1 MKKSRG
7 ILVLI
12 LTAIITVFCCF
23 TAAVGIG
30 PTGTGAAKN
39 IKTGL
44 DLAGGVSITYQAKDS
59 DPSSED
65 MKDTVYKL
73 QKRVEQY
80 STEAQVYQEGS
91 DRINVEIPGVTDAN
105 AILEELGQ
113 PGSLCFI
120 TQQDEDGNANFQT
133 DANSETGYSLAR
145 SLDEI
150 REAGC
155 VVLEGT
161 DVADATGGAIQQQN
175 SSSREYVVDLTL
187 TDEGKTKFAE
197 ATQNN
202 VGKQIAIIYDNGV
215 LSAPRVNEAITGGKA
230 QISGMESV
238 ERAQELASYI
248 RIGSLSLELTE
259 LRSSVVA
266 AQLGEK
272 AISTSLIAGL
282 IGLIIVILFMII
294 AYRVPGAVAGLSLIF
309 YTATILLTLNAF
321 DITLTLPGIAGI
333 ILGIGMAV
341 DANVII
347 YARIREEIGAGS
359 TVRAAIKAGFS
370 KAFSAIFD
378 GNITTL
384 IAAFVLMW
392 LGTGSV
398 KGFAY
403 TLALGIVVSMFTA
416 LVFSRL
422 VINALYAVGVR
433 DEKFYGKTEE
443 KKVINFVGKRKFC
456 FTLSIILILA
466 GPAVMLIHSTTG
478 GKALNYSLEFSGGT
492 STNVTFNEDLDIKT
506 IDSEVTPVVEEV
518 TGDKNVQ
525 PTKVVGTKQVIIKTR
540 ALTLDEREALNKALV
555 DKFDVDE
562 SLIQAESISATVSN
576 EMRRDAVVAVIVAT
590 IFMLLY
596 IWFRFKDIRFAGSA
610 VLALLHD
617 VLVVLTFYA
626 ISRISV
632 GNTFIACMLTIV
644 GYSINATIVIFDR
657 IRENLHG
664 SKRLDEIE
672 EVVNRSIT
680 QTLTRSIYTSLTTF
694 IMVAVLYIM
703 GVSSI
708 REFAAP
714 LMVGIICGAYSSVC
728 ITGALWLVM
737 KKKIGAGQDTVKAA
751 AAAAP
756 AKKTAQ
762 SANTQSA
769 PASNAQAQPK
779 KKNRKRVQ
787 ERLAAQEA
795 AKNAENSSSEE
806 NK

>member
-12 LTAIITVFCCF
+12 LTAIITVFFCF

-30 PTGTGAAKN
+30 PTGTGAARN

-197 ATQNN
+197 ATKNN

-266 AQLGEK
+266 AQLGEE

-506 IDSEVTPVVEEV
+506 IDSEVTPVVEKV

-525 PTKVVGTKQVIIKTR
+525 PTKVVGTKLVIIKTR

>member
-12 LTAIITVFCCF
+12 LTAIITVFFCF

-30 PTGTGAAKN
+30 PTGTGAARN

-266 AQLGEK
+266 AQLGEE
-272 AISTSLIAGL
+272 AISTSLIAGM

-664 SKRLDEIE
+664 SRRLDEIE

>member
-266 AQLGEK
+266 AQLGEE
-272 AISTSLIAGL
+272 AISTSLIAGM

-506 IDSEVTPVVEEV
+506 IDSDVTPVVEEV

-664 SKRLDEIE
+664 SRRLDEIE

>member
-12 LTAIITVFCCF
+12 LTAIITVFFCF

-266 AQLGEK
+266 AQLGEE

-422 VINALYAVGVR
+422 VINALYAAGVR

-525 PTKVVGTKQVIIKTR
+525 PTKVVGTNQVIIKTR

-664 SKRLDEIE
+664 SRRLDEIE

>member
-12 LTAIITVFCCF
+12 LTAIITVFFCF

-30 PTGTGAAKN
+30 PTGTGAARN

-197 ATQNN
+197 ATKNN

-266 AQLGEK
+266 AQLGEE

-525 PTKVVGTKQVIIKTR
+525 PTKVVGTNQVIIKTR

-664 SKRLDEIE
+664 SRRLDEIE

-737 KKKIGAGQDTVKAA
+737 KKKIGAGQDTVKAE

>member
-12 LTAIITVFCCF
+12 LTAIITVFFCF

-266 AQLGEK
+266 AQLGEE
-272 AISTSLIAGL
+272 AISTSLIAGM

-525 PTKVVGTKQVIIKTR
+525 PTKVVGTNQVIIKTR

-795 AKNAENSSSEE
+795 AKNAKDSSSEE
-806 NK
+806 NE

>member
-12 LTAIITVFCCF
+12 LTAIVTVFFCY

-30 PTGTGAAKN
+30 PTGTGSMKN

-59 DPSSED
+59 NPSSED
-65 MKDTVYKL
+65 MNDTVYKL

-120 TQQDEDGNANFQT
+120 TQQDDDGNANFQADST
-133 DANSETGYSLAR
+133 SETGYSLAR

-150 REAGC
+150 RAAGS

-161 DVADATGGAIQQQN
+161 DVADATGGAVQQQN

-197 ATQNN
+197 ATAAN

-238 ERAQELASYI
+238 EKAQELASYI

-266 AQLGEK
+266 AQLGEE
-272 AISTSLIAGL
+272 AISTSLIAGV

-294 AYRVPGAVAGLSLIF
+294 AYRVPGVVAGFSLIF

-359 TVRAAIKAGFS
+359 SVRTSIKAGFS

-403 TLALGIVVSMFTA
+403 TLALGIVISMFTA
-416 LVFSRL
+416 LVFSRI

-443 KKVINFVGKRKFC
+443 KKVINFVGKRRVC

-466 GPAVMLIHSTTG
+466 GPVTMLIHSAAG
-478 GKALNYSLEFSGGT
+478 NKALNYSLEFSSGT
-492 STNVTFNEDLDIKT
+492 STNVTFNEDMDIKT

-525 PTKVVGTKQVIIKTR
+525 PTKVVGTNQVIIKTR
-540 ALTLDEREALNKALV
+540 SLTLDEREALNKALV
-555 DKFDVDE
+555 DKFGVDE
-562 SLIQAESISATVSN
+562 SLIQAESISSTVSS

-664 SKRLDEIE
+664 SKRVDELE
-672 EVVNRSIT
+672 EIVNRSIT

-728 ITGALWLVM
+728 ITGSLWLVM
-737 KKKIGAGQDTVKAA
+737 KKKLGAGQAPVKAA
-751 AAAAP
+751 ATAASVKSTGSKTTAKTSAAP
-756 AKKTAQ
+756 
-762 SANTQSA
+762 SD
-769 PASNAQAQPK
+769 PAQPK

-795 AKNAENSSSEE
+795 AKNAENSSDE
-806 NK
+806 NE